1 MKYFVKVITRTLIA
15 TVLAVAISPTAALA
29 ERLSSS
35 ASLRIMETGEVLV
48 SQAKRWE
55 ASDFGGNRHMAT
67 AYNNRPEFN
76 FVVRT
81 SVAVEDSDGT
91 SIPAGLFYCR
101 VGQSLDEITTTAI
114 CTDAN

>member
-1 MKYFVKVITRTLIA
+1 MLFVKVLTRTL
-15 TVLAVAISPTAALA
+15 VAIASTIAVMPTGALA

-48 SQAKRWE
+48 SQAIRWE
-55 ASDFGGNRHMAT
+55 AADFGGNRQMA
-67 AYNNRPEFN
+67 AAFNNRPQFN

-101 VGQSLDEITTTAI
+101 VGQSLDEHTTTAV
-114 CTDAN
+114 CTDTY

>member
-1 MKYFVKVITRTLIA
+1 MMYFVQVITRTLIA
-15 TVLAVAISPTAALA
+15 TALAVAVAPTAALA

-48 SQAKRWE
+48 SQAVRWE
-55 ASDFGGNRHMAT
+55 AFDFGGSRDMAT
-67 AYNNRPEFN
+67 LYNNTPQFN

-81 SVAVEDSDGT
+81 SVAVEASDGIL
-91 SIPAGLFYCR
+91 IPAGLFYCLVTQDLEATVVEAR
-101 VGQSLDEITTTAI
+101 